1 MRRYMTLEEYFKTQL
16 SSKEKSHKKIKY
28 IVLIPCLII
37 ILFSIYTIF
46 NWCIDNYKIRQI
58 NKKIEENTILN
69 NNKEYGELINP
80 PSDKNSNYY
89 YYASMPFYQVSV
101 SVLKSMNSDTVAY
114 IHMRNTN
121 INYPVVQT
129 NDNDYYLNH
138 SFDKKENGAGWIF
151 MDYRNN
157 IDDLDD
163 NTIIY
168 GHSRL
173 NDAMFGTLKNTL
185 SQEWQ
190 SDADNYVIFIST
202 LKENMVFQ
210 IFSIYTTKRESYYIT
225 PNFNNSVDKQKWI
238 NIVKERNISPIDTD
252 VNIKDK
258 FLTLSTCQNNQ
269 GGRIVVHAK
278 LIKKQIKKM

>member
-1 MRRYMTLEEYFKTQL
+1 MTIEEYFKTQ
-16 SSKEKSHKKIKY
+16 SISKEKNGKKNVLK
-28 IVLIPCLII
+28 IVFGILCLLV

-46 NWCIDNYKIRQI
+46 KWCLDNSKIRQI
-58 NKKIEENTILN
+58 NKKIEENISTSN
-69 NNKEYGELINP
+69 NEAGGELVNP
-80 PSDKNSNYY
+80 PKDKTSDYY
-89 YYASMPFYQVSV
+89 YYTSMPFYQVSI

-114 IHMRNTN
+114 IHIRNTN
-121 INYPVVQT
+121 IDYPVVQGS
-129 NDNDYYLNH
+129 DNSYYLNH
-138 SFDKKENGAGWIF
+138 SFNKEKNGAGWVF

-185 SQEWQ
+185 SSKWQ
-190 SDADNYVIFIST
+190 SDKDNYVIFIST
-202 LKENMVFQ
+202 LKENMIFQ
-210 IFSIYTTKRESYYIT
+210 IFSIYTIKSETYYIT
-225 PNFNNSVDKQKWI
+225 PSFKDNIDKQKWI
-238 NIVKERNISPIDTD
+238 DVMKSRNISIIDTEVD
-252 VNIKDK
+252 TRDK

-278 LIKKQIKKM
+278 LIKRQKRKN